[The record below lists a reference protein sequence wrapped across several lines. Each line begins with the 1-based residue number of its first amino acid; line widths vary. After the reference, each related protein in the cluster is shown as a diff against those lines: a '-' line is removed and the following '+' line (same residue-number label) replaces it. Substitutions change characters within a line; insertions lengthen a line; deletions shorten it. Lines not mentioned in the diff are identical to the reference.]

1 VHELVVTESVLQIA
15 LESAAGADARKVVGI
30 DLLIGDLSTFVD
42 DSVQFYFEMLSKGTI
57 AQGARL
63 NFRRIPARLRCRDC
77 GREFLPGAGEWL
89 CPHCGAIGGDVIAGR
104 EFRVESIDV
113 E

>member
-1 VHELVVTESVLQIA
+1 MHEMAVTESVLQIV
-15 LESAAGADARKVVGI
+15 LESAAEAEAQKVVGI
-30 DLLIGDLSTFVD
+30 NLLIGDLSTLVD
-42 DSVQFYFEMLSKGTI
+42 DSVQFYFEMLSKGTL

-63 NFRRIPARLRCRDC
+63 NFRRVPARLRCRDC

-113 E
+113 D